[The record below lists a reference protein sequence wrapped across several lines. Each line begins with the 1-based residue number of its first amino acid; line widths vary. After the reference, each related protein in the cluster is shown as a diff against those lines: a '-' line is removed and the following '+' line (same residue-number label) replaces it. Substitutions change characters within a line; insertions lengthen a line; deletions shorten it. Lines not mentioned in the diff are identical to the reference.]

1 MDGVNRGRVT
11 TVRLSD
17 LEAVEDHISDGCY
30 IVFNTGWEIQLYFVG
45 QLMGDGFTTIFTG
58 MMKRSDLNSSHDTM
72 KARAPKMLVPSL
84 PPIAGNMAGRERPPL
99 GTILHFLRFDENSS
113 ILVKATFGP
122 NFSLQNIY
130 SGTLL

>member
-1 MDGVNRGRVT
+1 VDGVNRGRVT

-17 LEAVEDHISDGCY
+17 LEAVEDPISDGCN

-84 PPIAGNMAGRERPPL
+84 PPIAGNMDGRERPPL
-99 GTILHFLRFDENSS
+99 GTIHRLC
-113 ILVKATFGP
+113 
-122 NFSLQNIY
+122 NFSCNQ
-130 SGTLL
+130 TLISD

>member
-1 MDGVNRGRVT
+1 VDGVNRGRVT

-17 LEAVEDHISDGCY
+17 LEAVEDPISDGCN

-72 KARAPKMLVPSL
+72 KARAQEVRERS
-84 PPIAGNMAGRERPPL
+84 AWMAGSDRPWAPFT
-99 GTILHFLRFDENSS
+99 GC
-113 ILVKATFGP
+113 ATSP
-122 NFSLQNIY
+122 A
-130 SGTLL
+130 TKP